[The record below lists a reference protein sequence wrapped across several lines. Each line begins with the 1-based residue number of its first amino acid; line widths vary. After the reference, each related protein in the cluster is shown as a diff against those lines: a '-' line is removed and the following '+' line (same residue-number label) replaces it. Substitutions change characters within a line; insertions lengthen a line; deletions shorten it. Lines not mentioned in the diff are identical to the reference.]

1 MYGVCMFL
9 HSFFF
14 VLFFSCVSDV
24 ISHSLSLTPHSHPRD
39 TIFVCYSFVFRLLF
53 WQYFFSTVN
62 AIKIIRKF
70 VYRLWKHDRC
80 TITPKKMHNFVCT
93 FLLLFKV
100 SVSFVYFF
108 LSSETRRFCF
118 FQNLSIEC
126 HTHTHSHIQ
135 TNRFS
140 LFFLNSRQ

>member
-9 HSFFF
+9 HSFYSSLLL
-14 VLFFSCVSDV
+14 VCLWCDL
-24 ISHSLSLTPHSHPRD
+24 SLSFTHTTLTSTR
-39 TIFVCYSFVFRLLF
+39 YNFRLLF
-53 WQYFFSTVN
+53 LCVPSIVLAIFFSTVN